1 VVRSVHRLSRWQRQ
15 VLYAAGLVLLVTGV
29 AWLALH
35 YGRGDESLPS
45 ALEPWAMRLH
55 GLAALAVVFTF
66 GALAASHI
74 PHGWRWTHRLRWAQQ
89 RASGVALCT
98 LAAGLVLTGYL
109 LYYFAPD
116 NVRPALGWLHSVL
129 GVAMA
134 ALVVAHRRRAR
145 RRRLA

>member
-1 VVRSVHRLSRWQRQ
+1 MRSVHRLVPWQRQ
-15 VLYAAGLVLLVTGV
+15 LLYVAGLVLLATGV

-35 YGRGDESLPS
+35 YGRRDDALPS

-74 PHGWRWTHRLRWAQQ
+74 PHGWRWTHRLRWAHQ
-89 RASGVALCT
+89 RASGLALCT
-98 LAAGLVLTGYL
+98 LAGALVLTGYL

-116 NVRPALGWLHSVL
+116 DVRPALGWAHSVL
-129 GVAMA
+129 GVGMTA
-134 ALVVAHRRRAR
+134 VVAVHRRRSRDR
-145 RRRLA
+145 RPV